1 MEERIRFGV
10 IGTENSHVNQACK
23 RFNLEK
29 SIAGGVIEALYPG
42 EGDTLEH
49 VKEVQKEVVI

>member
-1 MEERIRFGV
+1 MQGRIRFGV

-29 SIAGGVIEALYPG
+29 SIAGGIIEVLYLAQ
-42 EGDTLEH
+42 GDTLEH
-49 VKEVQKEVVI
+49 VKS

>member
-1 MEERIRFGV
+1 MEGKIRFGV

-29 SIAGGVIEALYPG
+29 GIEGGIIEAL
-42 EGDTLEH
+42 
-49 VKEVQKEVVI
+49 